1 MGRDFDK
8 GKIGIFEIFFG
19 YFLSGIENLGKIT
32 EGIVLP
38 HPPPRWGFSFSTNIE
53 YIECRQ
59 GTTTIS
65 DPQLC

>member
-38 HPPPRWGFSFSTNIE
+38 PPTP
-53 YIECRQ
+53 
-59 GTTTIS
+59 
-65 DPQLC
+65 